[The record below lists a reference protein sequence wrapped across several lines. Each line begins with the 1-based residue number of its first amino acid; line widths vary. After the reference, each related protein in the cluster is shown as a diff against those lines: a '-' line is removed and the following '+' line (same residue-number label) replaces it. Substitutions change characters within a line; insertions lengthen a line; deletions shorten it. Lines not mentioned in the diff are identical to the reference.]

1 MGCPPSVKERCY
13 TALVRPLVE
22 YASTVWSPHTAANI
36 NKIEQVQ
43 RCAARFVNND
53 FRRQSSVTEILQQL
67 KWDFLQERRARS
79 QLVMLYKIQHQ
90 LVAIPAATYLVPS
103 TRSTRGHDIR
113 YLQPHTRILVY
124 KYSYFPT
131 VIRLWNTLPATVVG
145 SLTLEQFTR
154 DITEIRLTP

>member
-1 MGCPPSVKERCY
+1 MY
-13 TALVRPLVE
+13 TALIRPLVE
-22 YASTVWSPHTAANI
+22 YASTVWSPHTTAII

-43 RCAARFVNND
+43 RRAARFVNND
-53 FRRQSSVTEILQQL
+53 FRRQNSVTEMLQKL
-67 KWDFLQERRARS
+67 KWDSLQERRARS

-90 LVAIPAATYLVPS
+90 LVAIPATTYLAPS

-124 KYSYFPT
+124 KYSFFLT
-131 VIRLWNTLPATVVG
+131 VVRLWNTLPATVVG
-145 SLTLEQFTR
+145 SLNLEQFTR